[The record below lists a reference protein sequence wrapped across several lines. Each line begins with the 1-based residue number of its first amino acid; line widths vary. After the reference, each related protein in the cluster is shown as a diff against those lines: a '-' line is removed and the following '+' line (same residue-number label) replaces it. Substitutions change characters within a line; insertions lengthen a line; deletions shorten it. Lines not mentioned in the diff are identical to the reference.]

1 MEENIICRPEDKIL
15 AENRKKMLIKLCL
28 ALAGIL
34 VLTAGE
40 VFKLIWQEKY
50 DFAKE
55 VF

>member
-1 MEENIICRPEDKIL
+1 MKEDIICRPEEKIL
-15 AENRKKMLIKLCL
+15 VENRKNMLIKLCL

-40 VFKLIWQEKY
+40 VFNLILQEKY
-50 DFAKE
+50 DLTKE